1 MQGMEQLNA
10 AEFLSKIVIIK
21 DLSPDELL
29 LLSEFMEIREYGE
42 GINIFS
48 EHDTGT
54 ELFIIISGEVEV
66 VKNSEL
72 ADKQELLGRMAEG
85 DFFGEMAIV
94 ERELRC
100 ATVRTLID
108 TKLYVLSISALENLE
123 TEHPQVAIKIYKG
136 FVKIVA
142 ARLRMRDE
150 HYCFTKHTLES
161 MRKFL

>member
-1 MQGMEQLNA
+1 MEKLDA
-10 AEFLSKIVIIK
+10 AEFLSKIAILK
-21 DLSPDELL
+21 ELSTDELL
-29 LLSEFMEIREYGE
+29 VLSDSMEIRDYLE
-42 GINIFS
+42 GRNVFE
-48 EHDTGT
+48 EHETGT
-54 ELFIIISGEVEV
+54 ELFIIQKGEVEV

-72 ADKQELLGRMAEG
+72 ADKQELLGCMAEN

-94 ERELRC
+94 GSDLRC
-100 ATVRTLID
+100 ATVRTLTD
-108 TKLYVLSISALENLE
+108 TTLYVLSLDCLNSLE
-123 TEHPQVAIKIYKG
+123 TESPQIALKIYKG